1 MASRENF
8 SFAQILVFIRLSEL
22 VSLLDSS
29 DGYRKKL
36 NKKDSHKEA
45 EYLFTR
51 SGANMGSILIYNI
64 NSW

>member
-1 MASRENF
+1 MASREKF
-8 SFAQILVFIRLSEL
+8 SFAQRIVFLRLSVL

-29 DGYRKKL
+29 DGYRKKP

-45 EYLFTR
+45 EYLYPR
-51 SGANMGSILIYNI
+51 SLANMGSILINNI